1 MVFYFEFLKNI
12 FVLPRPT
19 ANKIYTAQKWP
30 CVRLV
35 SLMQRKN
42 ILFMTDT
49 IGAALFLADFCALS
63 TFASLEYMEY
73 AGMLFTLLIAYSSD
87 ASVDNT

>member
-1 MVFYFEFLKNI
+1 
-12 FVLPRPT
+12 
-19 ANKIYTAQKWP
+19 
-30 CVRLV
+30 
-35 SLMQRKN
+35 MQRKN